1 MLPRVL
7 NILFEIWGVLFV
19 AGTTG
24 ALASFFLSEDD
35 EA

>member
-1 MLPRVL
+1 V
-7 NILFEIWGVLFV
+7 FEFWGVLFV

-24 ALASFFLSEDD
+24 ALATFFLSDH